1 MCKWSIVNAIK
12 HCWEVNNHWKVFI
25 GFKAAEAA
33 ADLEES
39 NFNEAG
45 RAENKLQC
53 LVEEEWKGERIY
65 SGSLPVKERRMS
77 VRGEGRVI
85 KIGCN
90 KKIRHNNNNERA
102 SLRWPCKRT
111 WTNVERT
118 NNGGLGGN
126 LSKGATA
133 VGLGV
138 CKAGTSLSWKS
149 GALSA
154 NPCSGSDWSFLVW
167 KMGII
172 LTFWR

>member
-65 SGSLPVKERRMS
+65 SGSLPVKERRES

-90 KKIRHNNNNERA
+90 KKMRHNNNNEKA
-102 SLRWPCKRT
+102 SLRRPCKRT

-118 NNGGLGGN
+118 NNGGMGGIWVREPLLWARVSAKQVPACHGSQEHWVQIRALAVTKVF
-126 LSKGATA
+126 LSEKWG
-133 VGLGV
+133 
-138 CKAGTSLSWKS
+138 
-149 GALSA
+149 
-154 NPCSGSDWSFLVW
+154 
-167 KMGII
+167 
-172 LTFWR
+172 